1 MNRWSAAA
9 FGALAGAMLVY
20 PVQAAEAAW
29 GALRLWGRSVAPVL
43 GPFMVCML
51 MLTSRLGGGP
61 WLRGL
66 LSWLC
71 GSPAGARLM
80 QPLALTGRTAL
91 RFAALSGT
99 MSPMFFLGTVSSWLH
114 SPAAGRLILLCHW
127 LGALILSL
135 CIPARAAASAPAS
148 PPLALSAA
156 LRDSALALLTV
167 CMCMMLGTVAA
178 RMAACALPSLPPWA
192 AIGLQCVLE
201 VASGIQAL
209 AAASPPLLI
218 PFACA
223 AASLGGLSL
232 LLQNAAFWQES
243 GVSLPSLAA
252 LRLCH
257 GLISFLLCALLG
269 RGLTGVLY

>member
-1 MNRWSAAA
+1 MSRWSTAA

-20 PVQAAEAAW
+20 PAQAAEAAL
-29 GALRLWGRSVAPVL
+29 GALRLWGHNVAPVL
-43 GPFMVCML
+43 GPFMVCVL
-51 MLTSRLGGGP
+51 MITSRLGGGP
-61 WLRGL
+61 WLRAL

-127 LGALILSL
+127 LGALILAL
-135 CIPARAAASAPAS
+135 CIPAKVSASAPAS
-148 PPLALSAA
+148 QPLALSAA

-167 CMCMMLGTVAA
+167 CLCMMLGAVAA
-178 RMAACALPSLPPWA
+178 RMAACALPALPPWA

-201 VASGIQAL
+201 VASGVQAL
-209 AAASPPLLI
+209 TAASPALTVPL
-218 PFACA
+218 ACA
-223 AASLGGLSL
+223 AASFGGLSL
-232 LLQNAAFWQES
+232 LMQNAAFWQES
-243 GVSLPSLAA
+243 DVNLSSLAT

-257 GLISFLLCALLG
+257 ALISFLLCALLG
-269 RGLTGVLY
+269 WGLTGVLY